1 MLHRKTDPE
10 ASKEKTC
17 RGHSALGD
25 RESDQVDA
33 NVILLILGGFLGEFI
48 DSSIG
53 MLYGTILSPVLI
65 IAGYDP
71 RVVVPSILLTQAM
84 AGLVA
89 AIGHHRLRNVDFS
102 IDNGAL
108 KKRKGAGFINSL
120 KKAMTR
126 DSKVVIVV
134 SVLGILAVVGASL
147 VAVSIPEVAL
157 KTYIGVLVLVMGAI
171 LVSRSKFTFSWNKI
185 LGIGALS
192 AFNKGLSGGGFGP
205 VVTSGQMI
213 SGRGSKSAI
222 GATTLSEVP
231 ICIAGFLAYLLRNR
245 MSTWNLVV
253 FLGIGAIVGA
263 LVGPHITAKIKSEKG
278 MKIGLGI
285 LVIALGIWTL
295 VKTWLI

>member
-1 MLHRKTDPE
+1 MCP
-10 ASKEKTC
+10 
-17 RGHSALGD
+17 GHSALGD
-25 RESDQVDA
+25 RESDHVDA
-33 NVILLILGGFLGEFI
+33 NVLLLILAGFLGELL

-71 RVVVPSILLTQAM
+71 RVVVPSILLTQAI

-102 IDNGAL
+102 VDNGAI
-108 KKRKGAGFINSL
+108 KKGKDVAFINSL

-134 SVLGILAVVGASL
+134 SVLGILAVIIASL
-147 VAVSIPEVAL
+147 VATSIPKVAL
-157 KTYIGVLVLVMGAI
+157 KTYIGVLVLVMGVI

-231 ICIAGFLAYLLRNR
+231 ICIAGFLAYLLRNG

-263 LVGPHITAKIKSEKG
+263 LVGPHITAKIKSEKA
-278 MKIGLGI
+278 MKVGLGI

>member
-1 MLHRKTDPE
+1 M
-10 ASKEKTC
+10 
-17 RGHSALGD
+17 
-25 RESDQVDA
+25 DA

-213 SGRGSKSAI
+213 SGRGSKRDVNLEPRGLLGNWGDRWGTCWPTYYGKDQIREGNENRPRDLSNCVGDMDSGQDVADLAFR
-222 GATTLSEVP
+222 ATV
-231 ICIAGFLAYLLRNR
+231 
-245 MSTWNLVV
+245 
-253 FLGIGAIVGA
+253 
-263 LVGPHITAKIKSEKG
+263 ITA
-278 MKIGLGI
+278 
-285 LVIALGIWTL
+285 
-295 VKTWLI
+295 